1 MALENMT
8 GPNAYIS
15 AMVQTNPASTDPEG
29 EGDDHLRGIK
39 NCILNTFPNINGP
52 VMLTDEQL
60 NAILTQKPQVPI
72 GCILDFAGG
81 ALPDNF
87 LLLQQAPTTLNRT
100 TYAALFAVIGTTWGA
115 GDGSTTFGAP
125 YIPQGE
131 AALSGAAPGGATNGQ
146 IPAHTHV
153 INSAG
158 QFAAEGGNG
167 AFTPIYSAGAVSG
180 SAGAGTKNMPAGT
193 FWQKIIRY
201 Q

>member
-1 MALENMT
+1 MAIENMT

-52 VMLTDEQL
+52 VTLTDEQL

-87 LLLQQAPTTLNRT
+87 LLLPQAPTTLNRT
-100 TYAALFAVIGTTWGA
+100 TYAALFSVIGTTWGA

-131 AALSGAAPGGATNGQ
+131 AALSGSAPGGATNGQ
-146 IPAHTHV
+146 IPAHNHV

-158 QFAAEGGNG
+158 SFAFENGNG
-167 AFTPIYSAGAVSG
+167 AYGPVYSAGAGSG
-180 SAGAGTKNMPAGT
+180 FAGAGTKNMPAGT

>member
-15 AMVQTNPASTDPEG
+15 AMVQTNPAATDPEG

-52 VMLTDEQL
+52 VNATEEQL
-60 NAILTQKPQVPI
+60 NALLVAKPQVPI

-87 LLLQQAPTTLNRT
+87 MLLPQAPTNLNRT

-131 AALSGAAPGGATNGQ
+131 AALSGAAPGGESIGQ
-146 IPAHTHV
+146 MPAHTHTMGFV
-153 INSAG
+153 AY
-158 QFAAEGGNG
+158 AEGGGGGTYG
-167 AFTPIYSAGAVSG
+167 AGGNIVLTTSSAGS
-180 SAGAGTKNMPAGT
+180 GTKNLPAGT
-193 FWQKIIRY
+193 FWTKILRY